1 MPSISI
7 RPLALTVA
15 VLASACSENINRIS
29 DAPPDAEAGE
39 FQIVDLDAAVQLNA
53 GASED
58 IGGDQLSYS
67 WQQTG
72 GDSVI
77 LIPQDDAIAQFT
89 APAQEADLTFQVTV
103 TDNSGQ
109 RDTDSTIVYV
119 RNRPSIEIVLDS
131 NTISEDGGSLDV
143 RFSFSRVTSSSSTIN
158 LTFGGNARYDVD
170 YYMAKSISIPADSS
184 AYDTAI
190 DIYDNKLQENNKTL
204 TVAIAEAAQFSF
216 DEDLTYGITIVDD
229 DTTPEFTS
237 SNEHEADDRRLD
249 TDYFASASDAD
260 GDTVSYAIVG
270 GDDAAA
276 FSLDTASGEL
286 FFAEAYF
293 SNFYSGS
300 SDVPLIEQPA
310 DANAD
315 NVYQLL
321 LQANDGNNNS
331 ELSLNVYLEYNDN
344 TLAPDISTLT
354 NVSTDEG
361 DASVFYTA
369 IADNSEN
376 NELTWSVSGKDS
388 AYLQISTVASS
399 YNGELSFIEAMDYE
413 NPFDVEPKDNVYEVN
428 LSVSDGRFS
437 DQQELNISI
446 NDVYEEAPELT
457 INSDEITATSLTL
470 NWQAMTGA
478 ISYHIYQSTD
488 SDCLSEQNIATCP
501 DAIYHAESTRNSQI
515 VEDLQSYTEYFYTIN
530 SETEDS
536 YSDFGEIVSATT
548 RIATP
553 SSVSLIPTSN
563 SEISLNWSAVNNAD
577 SYGLFRYSNVD
588 CDVEVNY
595 QACDDAIYVNNV
607 IVTEYLDSNLDRNTT
622 YYYQLEVLAD
632 NGIKS
637 VISEQYSAI
646 TAEYHLYNDTGIT
659 YSGNY
664 SSSDSTNCASPE
676 VTNINAEQD
685 CDAGRDAD
693 SELGKIGDGAAAFDF
708 TKLGSDGTELEIQ
721 NDEWSES
728 GDESYGTSWS
738 CVRDNTTELVWQLN
752 SSTETTY
759 RWGGVTALAGGTG
772 TYYSEWDDRVN
783 TANDNLL
790 CGLNDW
796 RAPTLDEIMNLSYM
810 SKDSSAYI
818 DSDYFPNAAEAN
830 TDIPYWTAMPR
841 SEQALVFYQSW
852 SLPDARS
859 TDSAAYL
866 RLVSGAMRGSHWQ
879 ESRYQDNG
887 DGTITDLETNLMWA
901 KCSGGLEYDVGVCQG
916 ISSAVNWQVA
926 LEAAGDSDLAGY
938 DNWRLPN
945 VKELQTLS
953 ALSADGSSG
962 VSSSFSLDGG
972 ETYLHSSSPYP
983 ANTSNSYQLSLTT
996 GLILSRERNAAA
1008 NYMLVRTP
1016 N

>member
-15 VLASACSENINRIS
+15 VLASACSESINRIS
-29 DAPPDAEAGE
+29 DAPPDADAGE
-39 FQIVDLDAAVQLNA
+39 FQIVDLDAAVQLDA
-53 GASED
+53 SSSED
-58 IGGDQLSYS
+58 IAGDQLSYS
-67 WQQTG
+67 WQQIG

-77 LIPQDDAIAQFT
+77 LISQDDAVAQFT
-89 APAQEADLTFQVTV
+89 APAQESDLTFQVTV

-131 NTISEDGGSLDV
+131 DTISEDGGSLDV
-143 RFSFSRVTSSSSTIN
+143 RFSFNRVTSSSGTIN

-170 YYMAKSISIPADSS
+170 YYMAKSISVPANSS

-190 DIYDNKLQENNKTL
+190 DIYDNELQENNKTL
-204 TVAIAEAAQFSF
+204 TVAISEAAQFSF
-216 DEDLTYGITIVDD
+216 DEDLTYGITIVEE
-229 DTTPEFTS
+229 DTSPEFTS

-249 TDYFASASDAD
+249 TDYSASASDAD
-260 GDTVSYAIVG
+260 GDTMSYSIIG

-276 FSLDTASGEL
+276 FTLDAASGEL

-300 SDVPLIEQPA
+300 SNVPLIEQPA

-321 LQANDGNNNS
+321 LQASDGNNNA

-344 TLAPDISTLT
+344 TLAPDISTLAS
-354 NVSTDEG
+354 VSTDEG
-361 DASVFYTA
+361 DSSVFYTA
-369 IADNSEN
+369 VADNSEN
-376 NELTWSVSGKDS
+376 NQLTWSISGKDS

-413 NPFDVEPKDNVYEVN
+413 NPLDVDPKDNLYEIN

-446 NDVYEEAPELT
+446 SDVSEEAPELT

-470 NWQAMTGA
+470 NWQAVTGA

-488 SDCLSEQNIATCP
+488 SDCLSEQNIVTCP
-501 DAIYHAESTRNSQI
+501 DVIYHAESNRTSQV
-515 VEDLQSYTEYFYTIN
+515 VEDLQSYTEYFFTIN

-536 YSDFGEIVSATT
+536 YSDFGEVVSATT

-553 SSVSLIPTSN
+553 SSVSLITTSN

-577 SYGLFRYSNVD
+577 SYGLFRYSNAD

-595 QACDDAIYVNNV
+595 QACEDAIYVNN
-607 IVTEYLDSNLDRNTT
+607 IAVTEYLDSNLNRDTT

-637 VISEQYSAI
+637 KISEQYSVA
-646 TAEYHLYNDTGIT
+646 TAEYHLYNDTGII

-664 SSSDSTNCASPE
+664 SSGDSANCADPGN
-676 VTNINAEQD
+676 TGINAEQD

-693 SELGKIGDGAAAFDF
+693 SELSKIGDGAAAFDF
-708 TKLGSDGTELEIQ
+708 TKLASDGTELEIQ
-721 NDEWSES
+721 NDDWLED

-738 CVRDNTTELVWQLN
+738 CVRDNTTELVWQVN

-759 RWGGVTALAGGTG
+759 RWGGATALAGGTG
-772 TYYSEWDDRVN
+772 TYYSDWDDRVN
-783 TANDNLL
+783 TANANLL
-790 CGLNDW
+790 CGLSDW

-818 DSDYFPNAAEAN
+818 DSHYFPNATNAE

-841 SEQALVFYQSW
+841 SEQALAFYQSW
-852 SLPDARS
+852 SLPDIRS
-859 TDSAAYL
+859 TDNVAYL
-866 RLVSGAMRGSHWQ
+866 RLVSGSMRGSSWE

-887 DGTITDLETNLMWA
+887 NGTVIDLETNLMWA

-916 ISSAVNWQVA
+916 SSSEVTWNLA
-926 LEAAGDSDLAGY
+926 LEAAGASDLAGY

-945 VKELQTLS
+945 AKELQTLPL
-953 ALSADGSSG
+953 LSADGSSG
-962 VSSSFSLDGG
+962 ISSILTLDGS

-983 ANTSNSYQLSLTT
+983 ADASDSYQLNLST
-996 GLILSRERNAAA
+996 GLVISRARSAVA
-1008 NYMLVRTP
+1008 NYILVRAP